1 MDGELI
7 YPNLQRPSKK
17 SKISVP
23 LQVQQESQT
32 GPTTTGR
39 SSSAT
44 ASALSSMVPKYDLRT
59 DLKCWLMM
67 LTEVF

>member
-7 YPNLQRPSKK
+7 NPNLQRPSKK

-23 LQVQQESQT
+23 PQVQQESQT
-32 GPTTTGR
+32 SPITTGR

-44 ASALSSMVPKYDLRT
+44 PSASSSMVPKYDPRT
-59 DLKCWLMM
+59 DY
-67 LTEVF
+67 